1 MMNVVDQ
8 IRSQFIL
15 FQVILKRQRHKL
27 YRQRHFRES
36 HRDRAK
42 EREDETGR
50 DGGRGG
56 GGGEGGG
63 GVLYLGTVQDV
74 TGSRNRRIRVRAR
87 RAEESE
93 K

>member
-1 MMNVVDQ
+1 MKNVVDQ

-50 DGGRGG
+50 DGG
-56 GGGEGGG
+56 GGEGE
-63 GVLYLGTVQDV
+63 VLYLGTVQGV
-74 TGSRNRRIRVRAR
+74 TGSRNKMLGI
-87 RAEESE
+87 SSSFSSPSYSLLYY
-93 K
+93 